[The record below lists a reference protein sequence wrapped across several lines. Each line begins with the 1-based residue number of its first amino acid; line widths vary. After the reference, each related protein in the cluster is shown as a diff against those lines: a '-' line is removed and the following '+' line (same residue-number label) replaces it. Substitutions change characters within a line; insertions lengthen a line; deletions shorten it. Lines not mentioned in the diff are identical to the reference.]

1 MASSNIKPLT
11 KKDLTEALGVQTRDF
26 DKKLND
32 QTKELKSYTDEQ
44 TDALARI
51 VNSAFEAQNE
61 WLEQQFAAV
70 RLDLDV
76 RKRLES
82 IRPEVPK
89 ARTCAK
95 RQALIHDPPLQELQ
109 NRAHRVPGPRP
120 GRAFHLLLRLW
131 GQKPGFT
138 PAAPDPRLP
147 TRVPTSGKTTTPLSL
162 DPIRRRVNKSLGA
175 PLTFLVEVTLRG

>member
-76 RKRLES
+76 RKRLDRYDRKFRKLEH
-82 IRPEVPK
+82 
-89 ARTCAK
+89 
-95 RQALIHDPPLQELQ
+95 ALNVKL
-109 NRAHRVPGPRP
+109 
-120 GRAFHLLLRLW
+120 
-131 GQKPGFT
+131 
-138 PAAPDPRLP
+138 
-147 TRVPTSGKTTTPLSL
+147 
-162 DPIRRRVNKSLGA
+162 
-175 PLTFLVEVTLRG
+175 